1 MPLWLP
7 FLTRAGRE
15 FWALVWIPPNIERKG
30 VLICE
35 QEKRLATIDLR
46 DGETLDSAIKRFK
59 RIVQR
64 ENILREYRQHTFFV
78 RPAERERIK
87 RSVAQKRSHKRFSR
101 FPRTAQRRI
110 VHRRPDLPS
119 IAYEE
124 PSEAASAQ
132 PSLAGPPQAPEGQV
146 KTAEQPSETVSAPLS
161 PPEGSQQPSP
171 PNDSPANDSQVRTAK
186 TA

>member
-1 MPLWLP
+1 L
-7 FLTRAGRE
+7 FNART
-15 FWALVWIPPNIERKG
+15 F
-30 VLICE
+30 CE
-35 QEKRLATIDLR
+35 
-46 DGETLDSAIKRFK
+46 

-110 VHRRPDLPS
+110 VRRRPDLPP
-119 IAYEE
+119 IAYEDQ
-124 PSEAASAQ
+124 PEAASVP
-132 PSLAGPPQAPEGQV
+132 PSLTEQV
-146 KTAEQPSETVSAPLS
+146 EAEKQPSETASIPPS
-161 PPEGSQQPSP
+161 PSEGSQQPSPP
-171 PNDSPANDSQVRTAK
+171 PNDSPANDSQVQTAK